1 VHAVVFGVIFH
12 FTHHYV
18 WKKLYHG
25 H

>member
-12 FTHHYV
+12 FTQHYV
-18 WKKLYHG
+18 WKKLYNG